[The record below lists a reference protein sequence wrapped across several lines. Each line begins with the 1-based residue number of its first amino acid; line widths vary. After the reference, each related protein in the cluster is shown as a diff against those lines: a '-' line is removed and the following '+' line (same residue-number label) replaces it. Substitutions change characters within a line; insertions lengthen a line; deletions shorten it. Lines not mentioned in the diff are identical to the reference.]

1 MDSVNASKTARAG
14 YILGGLILIAGISL
28 AIVFSRHTVKLPA
41 EASFAFFTEQ
51 TSGEINFYQTQVK
64 VQIVGS
70 ELRVG
75 YTSYGVNEAGVP
87 MKAGEKY
94 LIRGRR
100 GDVIE
105 CTDTEGRVHRV
116 EFFRDADKV
125 VVGARIIGPDRVLE
139 FHVAE

>member
-1 MDSVNASKTARAG
+1 MDATKTARRG
-14 YILGGLILIAGISL
+14 YVLGGLILIAGISL

-64 VQIVGS
+64 VQIVGN

-75 YTSYGVNEAGVP
+75 YTAYGLSESGVP

-105 CTDTEGRVHRV
+105 CTDTEGRIHRV
-116 EFFRDADKV
+116 EFFRDSDKV
-125 VVGARIIGPDRVLE
+125 VVGVRDTGPDRVLE